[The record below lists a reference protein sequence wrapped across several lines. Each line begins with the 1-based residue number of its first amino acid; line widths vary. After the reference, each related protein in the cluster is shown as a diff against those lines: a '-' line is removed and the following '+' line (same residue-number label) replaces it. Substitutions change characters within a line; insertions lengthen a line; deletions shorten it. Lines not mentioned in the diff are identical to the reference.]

1 MKRSF
6 FYSIVLCSAL
16 FLLSCEKEK
25 SDLIDVSLNSPF
37 ISSLQLATSSANLDT
52 TTGSAVVH
60 LPDGSYTISDTIVI
74 RVRQVGG
81 LYNLRRVNYYLYQ
94 PESQNWFAS
103 GILFIVPPAHGKQS
117 YLPSGT
123 MEPLPGYLADSAGT
137 YKAFFSFNIQR
148 CDIGTY
154 RIAVVAENSSSLQSN
169 TLSAAL
175 VIDRNNLPPH
185 LGGLSAP
192 DTLHRPVSG
201 RVPVFFAVNASDPDC
216 PTDILKV
223 FFKSVNSSSPNF
235 EFQLFDD
242 GKSGGH
248 GDSVAADGR
257 YSLVIPIDST
267 ATLGTKEFRF
277 WARDKSGALSDSISH
292 FITIAP

>member
-1 MKRSF
+1 
-6 FYSIVLCSAL
+6 
-16 FLLSCEKEK
+16 
-25 SDLIDVSLNSPF
+25 
-37 ISSLQLATSSANLDT
+37 
-52 TTGSAVVH
+52 
-60 LPDGSYTISDTIVI
+60 
-74 RVRQVGG
+74 
-81 LYNLRRVNYYLYQ
+81 
-94 PESQNWFAS
+94 
-103 GILFIVPPAHGKQS
+103 
-117 YLPSGT
+117 
-123 MEPLPGYLADSAGT
+123 MEPLPFNPDTVGT
-137 YKAFFSFNIQR
+137 YKATFSFNISR
-148 CDIGTY
+148 CDIGAY
-154 RIAVVAENSSSLQSN
+154 RVVVNAEDQSGLVSNSVSTS
-169 TLSAAL
+169 L
-175 VIDRNNLPPH
+175 VIDRSNFPPH

-192 DTLHRPVSG
+192 DTLHRPVTG

-216 PTDILKV
+216 PTDIQKV
-223 FFKSVNSSSPNF
+223 FFKSINSSSPNF